1 VSVPEHGVADPIVW
15 ADCEMTGLDLGRD
28 ALIEIAV
35 VVTDS
40 ELNPL
45 GQGIDIVIKPPAAA
59 LDQMGDF
66 VRQMHTAS
74 GLLDLLPGG
83 VTLAEAE
90 AQVMTYVREHAP
102 QEGKAPLAGNSVS
115 TDRGF
120 IDRDLP
126 GLGGY
131 LHYRNIDVSSVKELA
146 RRWYPRLYFAAP
158 EKLGAHRALT
168 DIHDSID
175 ELRYYRAMMFVA
187 DPGPDSDTARAAAL
201 AVQESSARGRP
212 AGG

>member
-1 VSVPEHGVADPIVW
+1 VSVPENGVADPIVW
-15 ADCEMTGLDLGRD
+15 ADCEMTGLDLVKD

-35 VVTDS
+35 IVTDS
-40 ELNPL
+40 DLQPL
-45 GQGIDIVIKPPAAA
+45 GEGIDIIIKPPAQA
-59 LDQMGDF
+59 LDQMSDF

-74 GLLDLLPGG
+74 GLLEQLADG
-83 VTLAEAE
+83 VTLAEAQ
-90 AQVMTYVREHAP
+90 AQVMDYVRLHVP

-126 GLGGY
+126 ALGGY

-158 EKLGAHRALT
+158 EKLGGHRALA
-168 DIHDSID
+168 DIHESIN
-175 ELRYYRAMMFVA
+175 ELRYYRATMFVE

-201 AVQESSARGRP
+201 AVQEAA
-212 AGG
+212 AGGPPPAL